1 MNEADQRYYA
11 RRAEEEL
18 DLASATTDPAVKAF
32 HLNRAAEFATK
43 RERAAAGRCDG
54 GVANAPMPRN
64 TSRAPRR
71 PSRHVAAEM

>member
-11 RRAEEEL
+11 RRAEQEL

-43 RERAAAGRCDG
+43 RERAARATLSVEKAISPAQVGRG
-54 GVANAPMPRN
+54 SK
-64 TSRAPRR
+64 T
-71 PSRHVAAEM
+71 